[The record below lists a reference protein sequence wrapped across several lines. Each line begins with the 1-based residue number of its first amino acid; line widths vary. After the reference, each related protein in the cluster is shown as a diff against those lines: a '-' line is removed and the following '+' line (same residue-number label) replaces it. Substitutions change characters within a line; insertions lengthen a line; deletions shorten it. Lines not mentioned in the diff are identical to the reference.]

1 MNAHL
6 NKRQRKLLRGVR
18 RLFGRKWELVNGPW
32 ITMVPVI
39 TNDGI
44 VYRRREQD
52 PKMRVYFGDGPYDVV
67 ITYE

>member
-1 MNAHL
+1 
-6 NKRQRKLLRGVR
+6 
-18 RLFGRKWELVNGPW
+18 
-32 ITMVPVI
+32 MVPVI